1 MRRALARQRVVNR
14 LAEQGRLRVVALYS
28 SPEEDEAAWRA
39 SLGEYPDGWIAAY
52 DAGAQVHYRGLYDL
66 RRVPCLYLLD
76 ARKRVLVQRGR
87 DGGTDRRGIGK
98 SHFPLTATQAANPG
112 SRLFR
117 AGRQGLCRAPEG
129 RLVVQMKKKCYICP
143 NF

>member
-98 SHFPLTATQAANPG
+98 SHFPLTGDTSRRTPVRGFFVPG
-112 SRLFR
+112 GRAF
-117 AGRQGLCRAPEG
+117 AGRRKGDWSS
-129 RLVVQMKKKCYICP
+129 K
-143 NF
+143 